1 MTMYI
6 FLHKFVEIILFL
18 RPLHSLLLAAV
29 CRATSMLNPFLSLT
43 KPLKQPEELAISSL
57 HLPSPQLRVLHS
69 RALVLL
75 PPNTSS
81 STTLLSLSLLLS
93 LPHEQWVMFIF
104 YSLSNW
110 IVIFNRNFILRSC
123 HSQKILWS
131 NSSHCCHSIT

>member
-93 LPHEQWVMFIF
+93 LPRSINTTSERVLKPQRDLVNHKHNTRQHNT
-104 YSLSNW
+104 SRLS
-110 IVIFNRNFILRSC
+110 
-123 HSQKILWS
+123 KP
-131 NSSHCCHSIT
+131 

>member
-1 MTMYI
+1 MTRYI

-69 RALVLL
+69 RVLVLL
-75 PPNTSS
+75 PPHGFPSS
-81 STTLLSLSLLLS
+81 AALLSLNLLLS
-93 LPHEQWVMFIF
+93 FPLRIDTTSERILKPQRDLVNHKHNTRQHNT
-104 YSLSNW
+104 SRLS
-110 IVIFNRNFILRSC
+110 
-123 HSQKILWS
+123 KP
-131 NSSHCCHSIT
+131 